1 MKGASG
7 RFLPKEPE
15 TQVPPDR
22 GCATITGM
30 ASGMDSTRQQTFTII
45 GSVAGT
51 VLAATIAIATLIVL
65 QHDTMRRSLSAEIE
79 SVRSTLSA
87 EIESVRGELS
97 AEIESLRGTL
107 SAEIASVHN
116 ASSSEIA
123 ALRGDVVEIRDDVR
137 EIRSDIREMRSDIS
151 DLRERMARVEVHV
164 GVPAENR

>member
-7 RFLPKEPE
+7 RFLPKEPK

-65 QHDTMRRSLSAEIE
+65 QHDTMRRSLSAKIE
-79 SVRSTLSA
+79 SVRSALSA
-87 EIESVRGELS
+87 EM
-97 AEIESLRGTL
+97 
-107 SAEIASVHN
+107 ASVHN

-164 GVPAENR
+164 GVPAANR